1 MFVLSLWELCNSEH
15 SHICQEAVPL
25 LLHCITL
32 PAGSD
37 VFWRVIQDE
46 FHCPEW
52 GVRFT
57 AVERV
62 TVIARFMDSSPL
74 RNVLPLQAALANAFC
89 YLISSMDDTNVYVAQ
104 RATLYLGT
112 IHDSAIKSLIMC
124 LETQFDSVIVD
135 RPMVLQSLYQ
145 LHNSLSERKILTWE
159 FFLNRFDTLYLEA
172 QITLEKSGEISYLR
186 GNVL

>member
-1 MFVLSLWELCNSEH
+1 MLLNISCSSINVAFSLWELCDSDY
-15 SHICQEAVPL
+15 SHICQEAVPI

-37 VFWRVIQDE
+37 VFWRVIQEE
-46 FHCPEW
+46 FHSSDWC
-52 GVRFT
+52 VRFI

-74 RNVLPLQAALANAFC
+74 RNILPLQAALANAFC

-112 IHDSAIKSLIMC
+112 LHDSAIKVYCISL
-124 LETQFDSVIVD
+124 
-135 RPMVLQSLYQ
+135 
-145 LHNSLSERKILTWE
+145 LS
-159 FFLNRFDTLYLEA
+159 F
-172 QITLEKSGEISYLR
+172 
-186 GNVL
+186 